1 MTFKVPAKSA
11 QLRPH
16 MKRSLQPL
24 YESPATVGAGI
35 SIAISPATPPPAQ
48 TPSFAFDLS
57 SCTSMSTTPCVQ
69 NADGSRSYTLTT
81 ASESVGT
88 YNIQIATWDVVPA
101 FGAFPAGT
109 LHELSDAATSAAIS
123 ATNTTI
129 NVTLNGIPSTVIA
142 QPLAGQTHVHI
153 DTSGSGYDLI
163 GNVPTQWAVTA
174 LDNDGY
180 IIAGSGQPL
189 FNYTINNNSV
199 SVANTAQANIV
210 AIAGVTAQASPVPLS
225 IQAQGLGPSG
235 VTSATNQVYIT
246 PLQELWV
253 TAGPAGSGTTGIFG
267 YQLIPDPQPPSGDYV
282 VSPGYGPPGSCC
294 WNAFLPTDF
303 LTTATENYGP
313 IAQDSSGE
321 LWVYDAA
328 ANAGNGAIVSF
339 TASNS
344 GGAPTAGSVTI
355 STTGLDIGA
364 LAADAN
370 GYLYAIDEA
379 ANALDVWKVVGATP
393 GSTPTFSVPITAG
406 NAQGVAIIPND
417 GVYPSGT
424 GGIVVVADANGFDF
438 YTNASGGAPVFIVNQ
453 SVGSNGY
460 SAGFASDS
468 ATMWGLTSTASPR
481 VDVYTVTAGPTITLQ
496 ASTGAYYQ
504 NNGPVAV
511 GIAGYAFIAQGQ
523 TLDGGQTDQYLFSGS
538 AVNYQYVSIGPGNT
552 SVDYLGVVIS
562 P

>member
-1 MTFKVPAKSA
+1 M
-11 QLRPH
+11 
-16 MKRSLQPL
+16 
-24 YESPATVGAGI
+24 
-35 SIAISPATPPPAQ
+35 
-48 TPSFAFDLS
+48 
-57 SCTSMSTTPCVQ
+57 
-69 NADGSRSYTLTT
+69 
-81 ASESVGT
+81 
-88 YNIQIATWDVVPA
+88 
-101 FGAFPAGT
+101 
-109 LHELSDAATSAAIS
+109 
-123 ATNTTI
+123 
-129 NVTLNGIPSTVIA
+129 
-142 QPLAGQTHVHI
+142 
-153 DTSGSGYDLI
+153 
-163 GNVPTQWAVTA
+163 
-174 LDNDGY
+174 
-180 IIAGSGQPL
+180 
-189 FNYTINNNSV
+189 
-199 SVANTAQANIV
+199 
-210 AIAGVTAQASPVPLS
+210 
-225 IQAQGLGPSG
+225 
-235 VTSATNQVYIT
+235 
-246 PLQELWV
+246 
-253 TAGPAGSGTTGIFG
+253 
-267 YQLIPDPQPPSGDYV
+267 
-282 VSPGYGPPGSCC
+282 
-294 WNAFLPTDF
+294 
-303 LTTATENYGP
+303 
-313 IAQDSSGE
+313 
-321 LWVYDAA
+321 WVYDAA